1 MSGPRLLNTED
12 VDEWEQALP
21 ASRSAF
27 GSLGFARVQ
36 ERSGDVS
43 ARLLVSEGSVTPLL
57 LRPIS
62 DTELYDATTPPF
74 TGPIGAGPS
83 ESLEAEGIVTEFDH
97 LHPWD
102 AAPPPEAEADR
113 EIVWVD
119 TTQEPE
125 QLRRE
130 SFTKAARK
138 NLKRSEE
145 ECVDVY
151 EAESAAD
158 VAEFH
163 RIYIQT
169 MERNDALRQYFF
181 EVDYFQ
187 AIFQEMRGSARFLMA
202 AQDGVVVAATLY
214 LQDAESVYSY
224 LGGAD
229 HAYQHLRPTNAVVS
243 RAIERAHSEG
253 KKRLILGGGYTSDD
267 GIFRFKASFSPL
279 RATLRLARRV
289 HRPED
294 FERLAADWRE
304 RNPGVE
310 ESGFFPPWRQVG

>member
-1 MSGPRLLNTED
+1 MSEIRLLTTQDAE
-12 VDEWEQALP
+12 EWESALP

-36 ERSGDVS
+36 EIAGDAI
-43 ARLLVSEGSVTPLL
+43 ARLLVSEGTVTPLL
-57 LRPIS
+57 LRPITGS
-62 DTELYDATTPPF
+62 ELYDAATPPF
-74 TGPIGAGPS
+74 TGPIGPGVATN
-83 ESLEAEGIVTEFDH
+83 LAAQGIVTEFDH
-97 LHPWD
+97 IHPWN
-102 AAPPPEAEADR
+102 AAAPPEAEADR

-119 TTQEPE
+119 TSREPE

-138 NLKRSEE
+138 NLRRSGEE
-145 ECVDVY
+145 GVTVY

-169 MERNDALRQYFF
+169 MERTDALRPYFF
-181 EVDYFQ
+181 GEDFFQ
-187 AIFQEMRGSARFLMA
+187 AIFEQMPDSARFLLA
-202 AQDGVVVAATLY
+202 AREGAVVAATLY
-214 LQDAESVYSY
+214 LHDTDNAYSY

-229 HAYQHLRPTNAVVS
+229 HAHQQVRPTNAIVTH
-243 RAIERAHSEG
+243 AIERAHAEG
-253 KKRLILGGGYTSDD
+253 RKRLILGGGYTPGD

-279 RATLRLARRV
+279 RATLQLARRI

-294 FERLAADWRE
+294 FDRLAADWRE
-304 RNPGVE
+304 RNPGIE
-310 ESGFFPPWRQVG
+310 ATGFFPPWRQPA